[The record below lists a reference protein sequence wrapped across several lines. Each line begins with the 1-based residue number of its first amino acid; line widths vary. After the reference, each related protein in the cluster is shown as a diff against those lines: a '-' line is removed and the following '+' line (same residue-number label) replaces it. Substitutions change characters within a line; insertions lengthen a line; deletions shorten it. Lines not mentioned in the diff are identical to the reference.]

1 MLVLEAG
8 NIKKYF
14 GGKLILEFDELKVFT
29 GERIGLVGQNGT
41 GKTTLLNILSNEI
54 EPDEGFV
61 RQYCNVAYIRQFSE
75 DGVCVD
81 SKILKEFN
89 SLKLTQQ
96 KAFSGGEKTRIKI
109 ANAFSCD
116 NLLLLAD
123 EPTASLDYKGVELLK
138 QKLSTVETFLLV
150 SHDRDLL
157 DDLCNKVIEIKDGK
171 LKTYNGNY
179 SFYRRELQADM
190 DRMQF
195 EYLKYQDEKTRLEKA
210 FTNRKKLASGIAKKP
225 RNKGEQ
231 CLDSPSARSKGSQ
244 EKNMQRAAN
253 AILTRLEKLEAKEKP
268 KELPKIK
275 LDFSLTYP
283 PENKIIISAE
293 KLSFSY
299 DNRRIF
305 TNVGFRIYNG
315 MKTAIWGENGAG
327 KTTLLNLINS
337 KSSESIYIV
346 PKARIGYLYQGFENL
361 EYDKSVLENVMK
373 GSVQTQTVARTIL
386 AILLIT
392 DNDVYKK
399 INVLSGGERIKV
411 SFAKLLVSNAN
422 VLLLDEPTNY
432 LDMMSIEA
440 LESVLRE
447 YKGTVLLVSHD
458 SAFINSIANRMLI
471 IENQSIKEFD
481 GNLQEYRS
489 SCQKTQATIKTEIE
503 KTILQ
508 MRILEIVAKLSRTNA
523 EKENL
528 EAEYQSLIAQV
539 KQ

>member
-8 NIKKYF
+8 NIKKYY

-29 GERIGLVGQNGT
+29 GERIGIVGQNGT
-41 GKTTLLNILSNEI
+41 GKTTLLNLLSNEI

-61 RQYCNVAYIRQFSE
+61 RQYCDVAYIRQFSD
-75 DGVCVD
+75 DGVCAD

-89 SLKLTQQ
+89 LLQLTQQ
-96 KAFSGGEKTRIKI
+96 KALSGGEKTRIKI
-109 ANAFSCD
+109 VNAFSCD
-116 NLLLLAD
+116 NLLLFAD
-123 EPTASLDYKGVELLK
+123 EPTANLDYKGVELLK
-138 QKLSTVETFLLV
+138 QKLSKVDTFLLV

-157 DDLCNKVIEIKDGK
+157 DNLCNKIIEIKDGK

-179 SFYRRELQADM
+179 SFYKEKLQADM
-190 DRMQF
+190 DRMQS
-195 EYLKYQDEKTRLEKA
+195 EYLKYQDEKTRLEMA
-210 FTNRKKLASGIAKKP
+210 YTYRKRLASDIKKKP
-225 RNKGEQ
+225 RDKGSQ
-231 CLDSPSARSKGSQ
+231 YLDFPGARSKGSQ

-253 AILTRLEKLEAKEKP
+253 AILTRLEKLETKEKP

-299 DNRRIF
+299 ENRRIF
-305 TNVGFRIYNG
+305 NNAGFRIYNG
-315 MKTAIWGENGAG
+315 TKTAIWGENGAG
-327 KTTLLNLINS
+327 KTTLLNLISS
-337 KSSESIYIV
+337 KPSESIYIV

-373 GSVQTQTVARTIL
+373 DSVQTQTVARTIL
-386 AILLIT
+386 ARLLIT
-392 DNDVYKK
+392 ENDVYKN
-399 INVLSGGERIKV
+399 IGVLSGGERIKV
-411 SFAKLLVSNAN
+411 SFAKLLVSNTN

-447 YKGTVLLVSHD
+447 YEGTVLFVSHD
-458 SAFINSIANRMLI
+458 SAFINSMANRMLI

-481 GNLQEYRS
+481 GNLQKYRS
-489 SCQKTQATIKTEIE
+489 CCQKTQATVKTKTE
-503 KTILQ
+503 KTVLQ
-508 MRILEIVAKLSRTNA
+508 MRIAEIVAKLSRPNA
-523 EKENL
+523 DKEAL